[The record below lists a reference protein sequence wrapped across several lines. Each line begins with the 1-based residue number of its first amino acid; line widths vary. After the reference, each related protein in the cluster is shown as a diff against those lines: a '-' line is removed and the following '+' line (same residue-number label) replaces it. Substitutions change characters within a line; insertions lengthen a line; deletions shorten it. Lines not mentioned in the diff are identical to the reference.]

1 MRIIE
6 TIYRWLGAA
15 VGLRAPVSEQP
26 RSPLVVTTEQA
37 VTLAQALHT
46 PRAGLMNALV
56 VRQAADQTML
66 IRAALNAKRRHVQY
80 LRPAVR
86 GPEEA
91 TVARLTAWLAQPAPG
106 MSWRQWVGMV
116 VEDIL
121 VLDAACLYVWR
132 RRNGDLYAL
141 LPVDAATIAVL
152 QDERGLTPAPPAI
165 AYEQQIMG
173 RARVGLTTAELIY
186 ESLNPRTYSPY
197 GLSPVEVV
205 LYGAY
210 LHYRRLTGHGDLLD
224 SGNVPAFFGE
234 LPEGWSTTQIAEFQE
249 FWDAVTKARPQLG
262 RWGPHGANVTFP
274 PRVNEDVTFD
284 EYLTRLICAVLE
296 VQPQELGFT
305 ADVNRATGDVQEEI
319 TLRRSVR
326 PLALLLAE
334 VMDQAFRLT
343 GYDEYEFYFP
353 ELEERSQAEIRADAQ
368 TYIPLGVLTVNE
380 VRAELDREPL
390 PDEAQAPEPDGRGSS
405 PAGWPVGRRDSA
417 AGTRRAGTPVAVPD
431 PDSRQTLLAIQE
443 RLRTELLTAAQQVA
457 VAEILARLT
466 EEAEQGPLDDPAV
479 QRIADEIA
487 AAHEAA
493 VRPVLVRALRDMAQD
508 GVTAVGAA
516 FLAAVKITLDWTL
529 ANGDAANWARQYAG
543 ELITGVSVTLKRRVG
558 AEVAAWVEAAETLP
572 DLVRRIEA
580 VIGDPQRA
588 ELIAS
593 TEATTAYAQGNR
605 AAWRQVEQDLGA
617 TVVQV
622 WNTAADD
629 SVCGIC
635 GPLNQ
640 TRARLDEEFAPGI
653 AHPAAH
659 PRCRCW
665 LTEEVLL

>member
-6 TIYRWLGAA
+6 TISRWL
-15 VGLRAPVSEQP
+15 GLRAPVSEQP

-56 VRQAADQTML
+56 LRQAADQTML

-80 LRPAVR
+80 LQPAVR

-91 TVARLTAWLAQPAPG
+91 TAARLTAWLAQPAPG

-152 QDERGLTPAPPAI
+152 QDERGLTPTPPGV

-173 RARVGLTTAELIY
+173 RAMVGLTTAELIY

-326 PLALLLAE
+326 PLAGLLAE
-334 VMDQAFRLT
+334 VMNQAFRLT

-368 TYIPLGVLTVNE
+368 TYIPLGVLTANE
-380 VRAELDREPL
+380 VRAELGREPL
-390 PDEAQAPEPDGRGSS
+390 PDADEFPADEAPETDGRGVSL
-405 PAGWPVGRRDSA
+405 AGRPGM
-417 AGTRRAGTPVAVPD
+417 RRAGTPVAVPD
-431 PDSRQTLLAIQE
+431 PDSRQTLLEIQE
-443 RLRTELLTAAQQVA
+443 WLRTELLTAAQQVA
-457 VAEILARLT
+457 VAEILARLQ
-466 EEAEQGPLDDPAV
+466 EKAGQGPLDDQVV
-479 QRIADEIA
+479 QRIADEVA
-487 AAHEAA
+487 AAHEAV

-508 GVTAVGAA
+508 GVAAVGAA

-529 ANGDAANWARQYAG
+529 ANADAANWARRYAG
-543 ELITGVSVTLKRRVG
+543 ELITGVSDTIKRRVG
-558 AEVAAWVEAAETLP
+558 AEVAAWAESAETFP
-572 DLVRRIEA
+572 DLVRRIQA
-580 VIGDPQRA
+580 VIGDQQRA

-629 SVCGIC
+629 NVCEIC